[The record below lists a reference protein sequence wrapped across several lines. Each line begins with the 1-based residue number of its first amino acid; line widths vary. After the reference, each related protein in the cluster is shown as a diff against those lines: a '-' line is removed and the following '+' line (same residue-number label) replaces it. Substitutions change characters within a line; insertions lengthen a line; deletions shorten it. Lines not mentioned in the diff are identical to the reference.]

1 MAISREGETGV
12 LKSLG
17 LFIEE
22 MNMQSF
28 CNVGFLNVEMRTFG
42 SDAVVVSIVVSL
54 LSCI

>member
-22 MNMQSF
+22 MKMQSF